1 MLPSRSM
8 QKPLAIAVT
17 AAFLMLFSHAAAL
30 PTAPLKIVAT
40 LPILKEF
47 AEQVGR
53 EHVEV
58 RTLITGLESE
68 HSYSP
73 KPSDLKALGEAR
85 LLLEIGLGLEVWV
98 SGLVKNAGNSALRV
112 VTTSEGVGLI
122 RDRASHA
129 SSAGNPHIWLDPENA
144 KVMIRH
150 IANALIATDPAH
162 KEEYLRN
169 LSDYLQ
175 RLDQVQTDLLERV
188 APLRDRR
195 IITHHPAWPYF
206 ARRFGFQVEGNILQQ
221 MGMEPSSAHLAEI
234 AKRIK
239 SGRIKVIV
247 SEPQFN
253 QKVVK
258 ALADETG
265 ARIVVLSPLPGTIKG
280 TETYLALLTYN
291 VTKLVAALQP

>member
-1 MLPSRSM
+1 M
-8 QKPLAIAVT
+8 QKPFAIAAT
-17 AAFLMLFSHAAAL
+17 AAFLMLFSHAAAI
-30 PTAPLKIVAT
+30 PAAPLKIVAT

-98 SGLVKNAGNSALRV
+98 SGLVKNAGNSSLRV

-122 RDRASHA
+122 RDHASHA

-169 LSDYLQ
+169 LGDYL
-175 RLDQVQTDLLERV
+175 RRMDQVQTDLLERV

-195 IITHHPAWPYF
+195 IVTHHPAWPYF
-206 ARRFGFQVEGNILQQ
+206 ARRFGFVIKGNILTQV
-221 MGMEPSSAHLAEI
+221 GSEPS
-234 AKRIK
+234 AKQLGALIK
-239 SGRIKVIV
+239 KMRKEKIKVIV
-247 SEPQFN
+247 SEPQLN
-253 QKVVK
+253 PKVPQT
-258 ALADETG
+258 LAEETG
-265 ARIVVLSPLPGTIKG
+265 AKIVILSPLPGALPG
-280 TETYLALLTYN
+280 TEHTLDLIRYN
-291 VTKLVAALQP
+291 AETLIAALEASS

>member
-1 MLPSRSM
+1 MRR
-8 QKPLAIAVT
+8 PLAIAVT
-17 AAFLMLFSHAAAL
+17 AALFVPCFHLAAASA
-30 PTAPLKIVAT
+30 APLKIVAT

-85 LLLEIGLGLEVWV
+85 LLLEVGLGLEVWV

-122 RDRASHA
+122 RDHA
-129 SSAGNPHIWLDPENA
+129 SNTTPAGNPHIWLDPENA
-144 KVMIRH
+144 KVMVRH
-150 IANALIATDPAH
+150 IADALIAADPAH
-162 KEEYLRN
+162 KNAYLTNLADYLR
-169 LSDYLQ
+169 
-175 RLDQVQTDLLERV
+175 RLDQVQKDLVERV
-188 APLRDRR
+188 ASLRDRR
-195 IITHHPAWPYF
+195 IVTHHPAWPYF
-206 ARRFGFQVEGNILQQ
+206 ARRFGFQIEGDILQQ
-221 MGMEPSSAHLAEI
+221 TGMEPSAMHLAEI

-239 SGRIKVIV
+239 SGKIKVIV

-253 QKVVK
+253 QKVVQ

-265 ARIVVLSPLPGTIKG
+265 ARIVMLSPLPGTIKG
-280 TETYLALLTYN
+280 TETYLALLEYN
-291 VTKLVAALQP
+291 IAQLVAALPS

>member
-1 MLPSRSM
+1 MR
-8 QKPLAIAVT
+8 KPLAIAVT
-17 AAFLMLFSHAAAL
+17 GALLVLFLHAAAISA
-30 PTAPLKIVAT
+30 APLKIVAT
-40 LPILKEF
+40 LPILKDF
-47 AEQVGR
+47 ADQVGR

-73 KPSDLKALGEAR
+73 KPSDLKALGETR
-85 LLLEIGLGLEVWV
+85 LLLEVGLGLEVWV
-98 SGLVKNAGNSALRV
+98 SGLVKNAGNPALRV

-122 RDRASHA
+122 RDHA

-144 KVMIRH
+144 KIMVRH
-150 IANALIATDPAH
+150 IANALIAADPAH
-162 KEEYLRN
+162 KDAYLKN
-169 LSDYLQ
+169 LADYLQ
-175 RLDQVQTDLLERV
+175 RLDQTQRDLQERV
-188 APLRDRR
+188 ASLRDRR

-206 ARRFGFQVEGNILQQ
+206 ARRFGFQIEGEILQQ
-221 MGMEPSSAHLAEI
+221 MGMEPSSTHLAEI

-280 TETYLALLTYN
+280 TETYLALLAYT

>member
-1 MLPSRSM
+1 M

-17 AAFLMLFSHAAAL
+17 AAFLVLFLHAAAI
-30 PTAPLKIVAT
+30 PAAPLKIVAT
-40 LPILKEF
+40 LPILKDF
-47 AEQVGR
+47 ADQVGR

-85 LLLEIGLGLEVWV
+85 LLLEVGLGLEVWV
-98 SGLVKNAGNSALRV
+98 SGLVKNAGNATLRI

-122 RDRASHA
+122 RDHASHA

-144 KVMIRH
+144 KVMVRH
-150 IANALIATDPAH
+150 IADALVAADPAH
-162 KEEYLRN
+162 KDAYLMNLADYLR
-169 LSDYLQ
+169 
-175 RLDQVQTDLLERV
+175 RLDQTQRDLLQRV

-195 IITHHPAWPYF
+195 IVTHHAAWPYF
-206 ARRFGFQVEGNILQQ
+206 ARRFGFQIEGDILQQ
-221 MGMEPSSAHLAEI
+221 MGMEPSSTHLAEI

-280 TETYLALLTYN
+280 TETYLSLLTYN
-291 VTKLVAALQP
+291 VTKLVTALQP

>member
-1 MLPSRSM
+1 MRRA
-8 QKPLAIAVT
+8 LAIGVT
-17 AAFLMLFSHAAAL
+17 AALFVPCFHPATAS
-30 PTAPLKIVAT
+30 TAPLKIVAT

-85 LLLEIGLGLEVWV
+85 LLLEVGLGLEVWV

-122 RDRASHA
+122 RDHA
-129 SSAGNPHIWLDPENA
+129 SNATPAGNPHIWLDPENA
-144 KVMIRH
+144 KVMVRH
-150 IANALIATDPAH
+150 IADALIAADPTH
-162 KEEYLRN
+162 KDAYLTNLADYLR
-169 LSDYLQ
+169 
-175 RLDQVQTDLLERV
+175 RLDQAQKDLVERV
-188 APLRDRR
+188 ASLRDRR
-195 IITHHPAWPYF
+195 IVTHHPAWPYF
-206 ARRFGFQVEGNILQQ
+206 ARRFGFQIEGDILQQ
-221 MGMEPSSAHLAEI
+221 MGMEPSTVHLAEI

-239 SGRIKVIV
+239 SGKIKVIV

-253 QKVVK
+253 QKVVQ

-291 VTKLVAALQP
+291 VTTLVAALQS

>member
-30 PTAPLKIVAT
+30 PAAPLKIVAT

-122 RDRASHA
+122 RDHA

-169 LSDYLQ
+169 LGDYLQ

-188 APLRDRR
+188 TPLRDRR
-195 IITHHPAWPYF
+195 IVTHHPAWPYF
-206 ARRFGFQVEGNILQQ
+206 ARRFGFQIEGNILQQ
-221 MGMEPSSAHLAEI
+221 MGMEPSSTHLAEI
-234 AKRIK
+234 ATRIK

-253 QKVVK
+253 QKVAK

-280 TETYLALLTYN
+280 TETYLALLAYN